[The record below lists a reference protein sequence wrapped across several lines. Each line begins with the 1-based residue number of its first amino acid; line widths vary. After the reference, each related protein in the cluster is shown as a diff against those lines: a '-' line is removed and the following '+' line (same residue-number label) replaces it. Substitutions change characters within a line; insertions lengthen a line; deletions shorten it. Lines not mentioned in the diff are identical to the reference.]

1 MRIRTEDCVG
11 CEICVDY
18 CPVGAIKLVGGK
30 AQIVPEECT
39 ECWVCYRNKI
49 CPNNCFEPT
58 PLTSYAEIFKH
69 ILSDPTETYQGTG
82 VPGRGTEE
90 AKTNDVTGR
99 YRPGFYGICIDVGR
113 PGIGTY
119 LRDVQKI
126 TQALAEVGVTFASPD
141 ENPLSAIMTDFKT
154 GKIREDLLNVRVLSI
169 IVEATCPKEKLAAV
183 LQALKRVAAEI
194 DTVFSLGIV
203 SVWDEAQNQHLK
215 KVLQEGGLPEPI
227 RGKVNVGLGRPLV
240 SFERSKDDA

>member
-1 MRIRTEDCVG
+1 MKIRAEDCVG
-11 CEICVDY
+11 CGICLDY
-18 CPVGAIKLVGGK
+18 CPLKAIKLVDGK
-30 AQIVPEECT
+30 AQIVKEECT
-39 ECWVCYRNKI
+39 ECWVCFRNKV
-49 CPNNCFEPT
+49 CPNSCFEPT
-58 PLTSYAEIFKH
+58 PLETYADVFKH

-113 PGIGTY
+113 PGIGAY

-126 TQALAEVGVTFASPD
+126 TKALAEVGVAFASPE
-141 ENPLSAIMTDFKT
+141 ENPLSAIMTNPKT
-154 GKIREDLLNVRVLSI
+154 GELRHDLLNTRVLSI
-169 IVEATCPKEKLAAV
+169 IVEAICPEEKLPAV
-183 LQALKRVAAEI
+183 LEALKRVAKEI

-203 SVWDEAQNQHLK
+203 SVWDDEQNRRLFDCLKEA
-215 KVLQEGGLPEPI
+215 GLPQPQ

-240 SFERSKDDA
+240 RF

>member
-1 MRIRTEDCVG
+1 MRIKTENCVG
-11 CEICVDY
+11 CGICLDY
-18 CPVGAIKLVGGK
+18 CPVGAIKLVDGK
-30 AQIVPEECT
+30 AQVMKEECT
-39 ECWVCYRNKI
+39 ECWVCFRSKA
-49 CPNNCFEPT
+49 CPNDCFEPV
-58 PLTSYAEIFKH
+58 PLVSYSDVFKH

-113 PGIGTY
+113 PGLGTY

-126 TQALAEVGVTFASPD
+126 TKALAKVGVTFASPE
-141 ENPLSAIMTDFKT
+141 ENPLSAIMTDPKT
-154 GKIREDLLNVRVLSI
+154 GELRQDLLNTRVLSI
-169 IVEATCPKEKLAAV
+169 IVEALCPKEKLPAV
-183 LQALKRVAAEI
+183 LAALKQVAEEI

-203 SVWDEAQNQHLK
+203 SVWDEHQNRHFLES
-215 KVLQEGGLPEPI
+215 LREAGLPQPR

-240 SFERSKDDA
+240 HF

>member
-1 MRIRTEDCVG
+1 MKVNAEKCVG
-11 CEICVDY
+11 CGICVDF
-18 CPVGAIKLVGGK
+18 CPVGAIKLVEGR
-30 AQIVPEECT
+30 AMVVEEECT
-39 ECWVCYRNKI
+39 ECWVCYRNAV
-49 CPNNCFEPT
+49 CPNHCFEPT
-58 PLTSYAEIFKH
+58 PLETFGQVFKH

-113 PGIGTY
+113 PGVGAY

-126 TQALAEVGVTFASPD
+126 TEALAQVGVTFASPE
-141 ENPLSAIMTDFKT
+141 ENPLSAVMDVHT

-169 IVEATCPKEKLAAV
+169 IIEALCEREKLPAV
-183 LQALKRVAAEI
+183 LATLKRVSTEI

-203 SVWDEAQNQHLK
+203 SIWSEEQNRYLAQALSAA
-215 KVLQEGGLPEPI
+215 GLPQPT

-240 SFERSKDDA
+240 RF

>member
-1 MRIRTEDCVG
+1 MRIKTENCVG
-11 CEICVDY
+11 CGICLDY
-18 CPVGAIKLVGGK
+18 CPVGAIKLRDGK
-30 AQIVPEECT
+30 AHIAPDECT
-39 ECWVCYRNKI
+39 ECWVCFRNKV
-49 CPNNCFEPT
+49 CPNGCFEPT
-58 PLTSYAEIFKH
+58 PLETYPAVFKH
-69 ILSDPTETYQGTG
+69 VLSDPTETYQDTG

-126 TQALAEVGVTFASPD
+126 TQALAKVGVVFASPE
-141 ENPLSAIMTDFKT
+141 ENPLSAIMTDPT
-154 GKIREDLLNVRVLSI
+154 SGRLRDDLLDTRVLSI
-169 IVEATCPKEKLAAV
+169 IVEALCPKEKLPAV
-183 LQALKRVAAEI
+183 LEALKQVAKEI

-203 SVWDEAQNQHLK
+203 SVWDEGQNRYLFESLA
-215 KVLQEGGLPEPI
+215 KVGLPQPT

-240 SFERSKDDA
+240 RF

>member
-11 CEICVDY
+11 CGVCVDY
-18 CPVGAIKLVGGK
+18 CPVGAIKLVEGK
-30 AQIVPEECT
+30 ARIVSDECT
-39 ECWVCYRNKI
+39 ECWVCFRNKV
-49 CPNNCFEPT
+49 CPNACFEPT
-58 PLTSYAEIFKH
+58 SLETYADVFKH
-69 ILSDPTETYQGTG
+69 VLSDPTETYQGTG

-113 PGIGTY
+113 PGIGVY

-126 TQALAEVGVTFASPD
+126 TKALAEVGVIFASPE
-141 ENPLSAIMTDFKT
+141 ENPLSAIMTNPTT
-154 GKIREDLLNVRVLSI
+154 GELRPDLLNTRVLSI
-169 IVEATCPKEKLAAV
+169 IVEALCPKEKLPEV
-183 LQALKRVAAEI
+183 LEALKKVAKEV

-203 SVWDEAQNQHLK
+203 SVWDEEQNRHLFGC
-215 KVLQEGGLPEPI
+215 LEEAGLPRPK

-240 SFERSKDDA
+240 RF

>member
-1 MRIRTEDCVG
+1 MRIKREDCVG
-11 CEICVDY
+11 CGLCLDF
-18 CPVGAIKLVGGK
+18 CPVGAIKLVDGR
-30 AQIVPEECT
+30 ALVVEEECT

-49 CPNNCFEPT
+49 CPRQCFEPT
-58 PLTSYAEIFKH
+58 PFSTFSQVFKH
-69 ILSDPTETYQGTG
+69 VLSDPVETYQGTG

-113 PGIGTY
+113 PGLGVY

-126 TQALAEVGVTFASPD
+126 TQALAQVGVSFAAPEES
-141 ENPLSAIMTDFKT
+141 PLSAVMTDLQAGT
-154 GKIREDLLNVRVLSI
+154 IREDLLNTRVLSI
-169 IVEATCPKEKLAAV
+169 IIEATCPMHKLPEV
-183 LQALKRVAAEI
+183 LEALKRVAAEI

-203 SVWDEAQNQHLK
+203 AVWNEEQNRHLSWALEK
-215 KVLQEGGLPEPI
+215 AGLPMPT

-240 SFERSKDDA
+240 DF